1 MERIERTEYLNKL
14 KAFKDKQLIKIITG
28 VRRCGKSTL
37 MEIFQDYLK
46 NAGIADEQILA
57 VNLEDYDF
65 YELRNPQSLY
75 HYIKEHMTKGKKLY
89 VFLDEIQYVENFP
102 DVVNS
107 LFIKKDIDL
116 YLTGS
121 NAYMLSSEIAT
132 LISGRYV
139 EIKMLPL
146 SFKEYINATGGGNH
160 LEESYRQYIE
170 LSSLPYAL
178 DLKGNPRELHDY
190 LNGVYSTIVLK
201 DVVARKKISDPMMLE
216 SVVRFTF
223 DNIGNYLS
231 TKKIADAMTSDGR
244 RIDTKTVEK
253 YIDALLE
260 SYILYQAKRYH
271 IKGKQYLKT
280 LEKYYVVDIGL
291 RRILLGSKAMDV
303 GHILENIIYL
313 ELLRRGYD
321 VYVGKVNE
329 LEIDFVAID
338 EQRQIYFQVAATVR
352 DEAVLRREL
361 ASLQQ
366 ISDNYPKY
374 ILTLDNDPEADYEGI
389 RKINALEWLVGDKNF
404 TINKNQD
411 IILS

>member
-14 KAFKDKQLIKIITG
+14 KVFKDKQLIKIITG

-46 NAGIADEQILA
+46 NAGIAEEQILA

-102 DVVNS
+102 DVVNG

-116 YLTGS
+116 YITGS

-146 SFKEYINATGGGNH
+146 SFKEFINATGRENH

-178 DLKGNPRELHDY
+178 DLKENPGELHDY
-190 LNGVYSTIVLK
+190 LSGVYSTIVLK

-216 SVVRFTF
+216 SVVR
-223 DNIGNYLS
+223 LHS
-231 TKKIADAMTSDGR
+231 
-244 RIDTKTVEK
+244 
-253 YIDALLE
+253 
-260 SYILYQAKRYH
+260 
-271 IKGKQYLKT
+271 
-280 LEKYYVVDIGL
+280 
-291 RRILLGSKAMDV
+291 
-303 GHILENIIYL
+303 II
-313 ELLRRGYD
+313 
-321 VYVGKVNE
+321 
-329 LEIDFVAID
+329 
-338 EQRQIYFQVAATVR
+338 
-352 DEAVLRREL
+352 
-361 ASLQQ
+361 
-366 ISDNYPKY
+366 
-374 ILTLDNDPEADYEGI
+374 
-389 RKINALEWLVGDKNF
+389 
-404 TINKNQD
+404 
-411 IILS
+411 

>member
-14 KAFKDKQLIKIITG
+14 KVFKDKQLIKIITG

-46 NAGIADEQILA
+46 NTGIADEQILA

-75 HYIKEHMTKGKKLY
+75 HYIKEHMSKGKKLY

-102 DVVNS
+102 DVVNG

-146 SFKEYINATGGGNH
+146 SFKEYINATGGENH

-178 DLKGNPRELHDY
+178 DLKDNPRELHDY

-260 SYILYQAKRYH
+260 SYVIYQAKRYH

-291 RRILLGSKAMDV
+291 RRILLGSKAMDA

-338 EQRQIYFQVAATVR
+338 EHGQIYFQVAATVR
-352 DEAVLRREL
+352 DEAVLKREL

-389 RKINALEWLVGDKNF
+389 RKINALEWLAGE
-404 TINKNQD
+404 
-411 IILS
+411 

>member
-1 MERIERTEYLNKL
+1 MDRIEREEYLQKL
-14 KAFKDKQLIKIITG
+14 ITFKDKQLIKVITG
-28 VRRCGKSTL
+28 VRRCGKSTI

-46 NAGIADEQILA
+46 SVGISESQILA

-65 YELRNPQSLY
+65 YELRDSRRLY
-75 HYIKEHMTKGKKLY
+75 DYIKEHMIWGKKLY
-89 VFLDEIQYVENFP
+89 VFLDEIQNVKDFP

-107 LFIKKDIDL
+107 LFLKKDIDL
-116 YLTGS
+116 YITGS

-132 LISGRYV
+132 FISGRYV
-139 EIKMLPL
+139 EIRMLPL
-146 SFKEYINATGGGNH
+146 SFKEFVDAVGGREH

-170 LSSLPYAL
+170 SSSLPYAL
-178 DLKGNPRELHDY
+178 DLKDSPRALNDY
-190 LNGVYSTIVLK
+190 LSGVYSTIVLK
-201 DVVARKKISDPMMLE
+201 DVASRKKIHDSMMLE

-244 RIDTKTVEK
+244 KIDIKTVEK
-253 YIDALLE
+253 YITALME
-260 SYILYQAKRYH
+260 SYVLYQAKRYD

-303 GHILENIIYL
+303 GHTLENIVYL

-321 VYVGKVNE
+321 VYVGKINAW
-329 LEIDFVAID
+329 EIDFSASTG
-338 EQRQIYFQVAATVR
+338 RGRIYFQVAATVR
-352 DEAVLRREL
+352 SAEVLHREL
-361 ASLQQ
+361 TPLQQ
-366 ISDNYPKY
+366 LTDHYPKY

-389 RKINALEWLVGDKNF
+389 RRINVLEWLVE
-404 TINKNQD
+404 
-411 IILS
+411 

>member
-1 MERIERTEYLNKL
+1 MDRIEREEYLQKL
-14 KAFKDKQLIKIITG
+14 ITFKDKQLIKVITG
-28 VRRCGKSTL
+28 VRRCGKSTI

-46 NAGIADEQILA
+46 SVGISESQILA

-65 YELRNPQSLY
+65 YELRDSRRLY
-75 HYIKEHMTKGKKLY
+75 DYIKEHMIWGKKLY
-89 VFLDEIQYVENFP
+89 VFLDEIQNVKDFP

-107 LFIKKDIDL
+107 LFLKKDIDL
-116 YLTGS
+116 YITGS

-132 LISGRYV
+132 FISGRYV
-139 EIKMLPL
+139 EIRMLPL
-146 SFKEYINATGGGNH
+146 SFKEFVDAVGGREH

-170 LSSLPYAL
+170 SSSLPYAL
-178 DLKGNPRELHDY
+178 DLKDSPRALNDY
-190 LNGVYSTIVLK
+190 LSGVYSTIVLK
-201 DVVARKKISDPMMLE
+201 DVASRKKIHDSMMLE

-244 RIDTKTVEK
+244 KIDIKTVEK
-253 YIDALLE
+253 YMTALME
-260 SYILYQAKRYH
+260 SYVLYQAKRYD

-303 GHILENIIYL
+303 GHTLENLVYL

-321 VYVGKVNE
+321 VYVGKIND
-329 LEIDFVAID
+329 LEIDFIASNG
-338 EQRQIYFQVAATVR
+338 RGRIYFQVAATVR
-352 DEAVLRREL
+352 SAEVLHREL
-361 ASLQQ
+361 TPLQQ
-366 ISDNYPKY
+366 LTDHYPKY

-389 RKINALEWLVGDKNF
+389 RRINVLEWLVE
-404 TINKNQD
+404 
-411 IILS
+411 

>member
-1 MERIERTEYLNKL
+1 MERIERVAYLNKL
-14 KAFKDKQLIKIITG
+14 IALKDKQLIKVITG

-37 MEIFQDYLK
+37 MEMFQDYLK
-46 NAGIADEQILA
+46 KNDIDDEQIIA
-57 VNLEDYDF
+57 INLEDYDF
-65 YELRNPQSLY
+65 YELRNPQTLY
-75 HYIKEHMTKGKKLY
+75 RYVKERMIKGKKLY
-89 VFLDEIQYVENFP
+89 VFLDEIQHVENFP

-107 LFIKKDIDL
+107 LFIKKEIDL

-132 LISGRYV
+132 FISGRYV

-146 SFKEYINATGGGNH
+146 SFKEFITATGKKEH
-160 LEESYRQYIE
+160 LEEAYKAYIE

-178 DLKGNPRELHDY
+178 DLKDSPGELRDY
-190 LNGVYSTIVLK
+190 LNGVYSTIVLN
-201 DVVARKKISDPMMLE
+201 DVVARKKINDPMMLE
-216 SVVRFTF
+216 SVVRFVF

-244 RIDTKTVEK
+244 KIDTKTVEK

-260 SYILYQAKRYH
+260 SYVLYQARRYH

-303 GHILENIIYL
+303 GHILENIVYL

-321 VYVGKVNE
+321 VYVGKVND
-329 LEIDFVAID
+329 LEIDFVAIN
-338 EQRQIYFQVAATVR
+338 EKGQIYFQVAATVR
-352 DEAVLRREL
+352 DEDVLNREL

-366 ISDNYPKY
+366 VSDNYPKY

-389 RKINALEWLVGDKNF
+389 RRINALEWLAGEND
-404 TINKNQD
+404 TI
-411 IILS
+411 

>member
-1 MERIERTEYLNKL
+1 MDRIERKEYLNKL
-14 KAFKDKQLIKIITG
+14 IALKDKQLIKVITG
-28 VRRCGKSTL
+28 VRRCGKSTI
-37 MEIFQDYLK
+37 MEIFQDYLRSVGTPD
-46 NAGIADEQILA
+46 NQILA

-65 YELRNPQSLY
+65 YELRNPQKLY
-75 HYIKEHMTKGKKLY
+75 HYIKEHKIQGKKLY
-89 VFLDEIQYVENFP
+89 VFLDEVQNVEDFP

-132 LISGRYV
+132 FISGRYV

-146 SFKEYINATGGGNH
+146 SFKEYVDAIGGRNR

-178 DLKGNPRELHDY
+178 DLKDSPRELNDY
-190 LNGVYSTIVLK
+190 LNGVYNTIVLK
-201 DVVARKKISDPMMLE
+201 DVAARKKVNDLMMLE
-216 SVVRFTF
+216 SVVRFIF

-244 RIDTKTVEK
+244 KIDTKTVEK
-253 YIDALLE
+253 YIAALLE
-260 SYILYQAKRYH
+260 SFVLYRAGRYDV
-271 IKGKQYLKT
+271 KGKQYLKT

-303 GHILENIIYL
+303 GHILENIVYL
-313 ELLRRGYD
+313 ELIRRGYD
-321 VYVGKVNE
+321 VYVGKVND
-329 LEIDFVAID
+329 LEIDFVVSN
-338 EQRQIYFQVAATVR
+338 ERGRVYFQVAATVR
-352 DEAVLRREL
+352 SEEVLRREL
-361 ASLQQ
+361 APLQQ
-366 ISDNYPKY
+366 LPDHYPKY

-389 RKINALEWLVGDKNF
+389 RRMNALEWLVGEND
-404 TINKNQD
+404 
-411 IILS
+411 